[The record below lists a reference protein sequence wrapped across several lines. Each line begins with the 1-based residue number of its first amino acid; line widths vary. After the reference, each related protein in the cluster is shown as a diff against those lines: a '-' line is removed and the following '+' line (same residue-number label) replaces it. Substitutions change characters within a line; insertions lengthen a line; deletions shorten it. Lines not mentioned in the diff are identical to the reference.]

1 MVMAERPKGQIRVG
15 FYDIEKTIG
24 KGNFAVVKLGRHR
37 ITKSEVAIKIIDKTQ
52 LNEDNLTKVYREVQ
66 ILKMVNHQNII
77 KLYQVMETKN
87 MLYLV
92 SEYAPNGEIF
102 DFIAQHGRLSE
113 RDARKKFWQIILA
126 VDYCHTRHVVHR
138 DLKAENLL
146 LDANMNIKIADFGF
160 GNFYKKNEHL
170 STWCGSPP
178 YAAPEVFEGKKYLGP
193 QIDIWSLGVVL
204 YVLVCGALPFDG
216 QSLQILRDRV
226 LSGRFRIPYF
236 MTTDCE
242 NLIRRMLVLDPN
254 KRFSI
259 NQIKKHKW
267 MQSEEGQPKSTPP
280 SPMLG
285 INAKLGEFNEQILR
299 LMQSLGIDQQ
309 KTKEALEKDSY
320 DHYTAIYYLLM
331 DRLKQH
337 RSSFPP
343 ENKIDARQRRPSTI
357 AEQAMSRV
365 VPSSQT
371 GVQTTETEAQN
382 TASSWRPQPNPYE
395 NTFNREMDVPTPHG
409 VTGCMVDT
417 LPQPCVK
424 SYISGHMITTS
435 IDEGVEA
442 DILEDDDDSS
452 KDQFVPDGF
461 GIGLIP
467 SSAYGD
473 LSQTPTSN
481 QTNTSGSPFA
491 SFDSSLGSDI
501 MSSLQSCAQASGTVK
516 QENELSNGSEEEQTG
531 EDRSQTKSPVHFRE
545 GRRASDGLVA
555 QGMFAFRQLRQGMR
569 APGMVDIQQEQ
580 IHVQN
585 MYEQYNI
592 PQSQQEQSIDGAKPS
607 QIVRPRP
614 LMKRMSLPSETFDI
628 QPHRLLALKQ
638 SLQVERQIDGFSNK
652 PLQQQLLQHR
662 FQQQL
667 HCPLQNQFQQLQI
680 DSQYAQGDQQQ
691 TLTYMPVSMPQR
703 LTTSE
708 LNQLGRP
715 QVIRKISYKLAQQQ
729 PFDPPSEEVKQAVE
743 HKLSFSSA
751 PTYQTSSC
759 PTTPSRKNAFIPQGV
774 DIAVLQH
781 QLLMQHEQNKQFN
794 EQKHGD
800 SQMDSSFDSSSSQ
813 YNPAYNYVPQGLEYQ
828 ITPQENQS
836 VMGGHSDPSQMA
848 YVEEDMDMS

>member
-1 MVMAERPKGQIRVG
+1 
-15 FYDIEKTIG
+15 
-24 KGNFAVVKLGRHR
+24 
-37 ITKSEVAIKIIDKTQ
+37 
-52 LNEDNLTKVYREVQ
+52 
-66 ILKMVNHQNII
+66 
-77 KLYQVMETKN
+77 
-87 MLYLV
+87 
-92 SEYAPNGEIF
+92 
-102 DFIAQHGRLSE
+102 
-113 RDARKKFWQIILA
+113 
-126 VDYCHTRHVVHR
+126 
-138 DLKAENLL
+138 
-146 LDANMNIKIADFGF
+146 
-160 GNFYKKNEHL
+160 
-170 STWCGSPP
+170 
-178 YAAPEVFEGKKYLGP
+178 
-193 QIDIWSLGVVL
+193 
-204 YVLVCGALPFDG
+204 
-216 QSLQILRDRV
+216 
-226 LSGRFRIPYF
+226 
-236 MTTDCE
+236 
-242 NLIRRMLVLDPN
+242 
-254 KRFSI
+254 
-259 NQIKKHKW
+259 
-267 MQSEEGQPKSTPP
+267 
-280 SPMLG
+280 
-285 INAKLGEFNEQILR
+285 
-299 LMQSLGIDQQ
+299 
-309 KTKEALEKDSY
+309 
-320 DHYTAIYYLLM
+320 M

-357 AEQAMSRV
+357 AEQAISRV

-382 TASSWRPQPNPYE
+382 TGSSWRPQPNPYE

-481 QTNTSGSPFA
+481 QTNTSCSPFA

-680 DSQYAQGDQQQ
+680 DPQYAQGDQQQ

-813 YNPAYNYVPQGLEYQ
+813 YNPAYNYVPQGLDYQ